1 MNKRA
6 KTKSR
11 VRREVELSRQKLK
24 PILYDKELSAFQL
37 SNAIDIF
44 DTNLFLEDY
53 DWMHYTLSSRMP
65 TKAYGVIF
73 VEFEYFGAGFSTM
86 KVKTDKKIYTYQF
99 DTRLF
104 HKHIVIFMQK
114 QMRQWE
120 DKRAFFGIE
129 EVVNF
134 YNAVLTHP
142 NTKEEKDDDSGLY
155 CDVFWERMNEKSR
168 EEWAQK
174 GRDNYKLAY

>member
-1 MNKRA
+1 MQ
-6 KTKSR
+6 T
-11 VRREVELSRQKLK
+11 LK

-37 SNAIDIF
+37 SNDIDIF

-65 TKAYGVIF
+65 TKAYGVIT
-73 VEFEYFGAGFSTM
+73 VEFEYFGVGSSTM

-99 DTRLF
+99 DTKLF
-104 HKHIVIFMQK
+104 RKHIIIFMQK
-114 QMRQWE
+114 HMQQWG
-120 DKRAFFGIE
+120 DKHAFFGIE

-142 NTKEEKDDDSGLY
+142 NTVEEKDDDRGLY
-155 CDVFWERMNEKSR
+155 CDVFWARMNEKR
-168 EEWAQK
+168 NEEWEK
-174 GRDNYKLAY
+174 EERG

>member
-6 KTKSR
+6 KTKSK
-11 VRREVELSRQKLK
+11 VRRAVEISRQKLK

-65 TKAYGVIF
+65 TKAYGDIII
-73 VEFEYFGAGFSTM
+73 EFEYLGTNFSTM
-86 KVKTDKKIYTYQF
+86 KVTTAKKFYTFQF
-99 DTRLF
+99 DSKLF
-104 HKHIVIFMQK
+104 QKHIIKFMQK
-114 QMRQWE
+114 HIEQWE
-120 DKRAFFGIE
+120 TKEAFFGIK
-129 EVVNF
+129 EVVKF

-142 NTKEEKDDDSGLY
+142 KTEEKKSNDDELY
-155 CDVFWERMNEKSR
+155 CDEFWSRMKENSR
-168 EEWAQK
+168 EE
-174 GRDNYKLAY
+174 